1 MVYRLH
7 FITAAGTSDI
17 NANPFD
23 SIESAMT
30 AARPALCYG
39 AIDAWV
45 VDDEGKKCADFEAIK
60 KHCGSSQNSN

>member
-7 FITAAGTSDI
+7 FITAAGTSNI

-45 VDDEGKKCADFEAIK
+45 VDDEGKK
-60 KHCGSSQNSN
+60 

>member
-7 FITAAGTSDI
+7 FITAAGTSNI

-30 AARPALCYG
+30 AARPALRYG

-45 VDDEGKKCADFEAIK
+45 VNDQGEKCADFEAIK
-60 KHCGSSQNSN
+60 KHCDSSEKSN

>member
-7 FITAAGTSDI
+7 FITAAGTSNI

-30 AARPALCYG
+30 AARPAR
-39 AIDAWV
+39 A
-45 VDDEGKKCADFEAIK
+45 DEIARRLL
-60 KHCGSSQNSN
+60 SQFDLA